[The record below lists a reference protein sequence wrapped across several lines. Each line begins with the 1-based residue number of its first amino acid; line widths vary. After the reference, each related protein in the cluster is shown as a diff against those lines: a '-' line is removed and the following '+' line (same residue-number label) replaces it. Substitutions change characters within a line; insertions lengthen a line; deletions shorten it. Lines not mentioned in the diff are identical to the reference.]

1 MYMYVYIYIYIYIHM
16 MCGSKL
22 SGFLSGVDRGRV
34 QSSALQMRRQPV
46 YVTTAYSCKRHVI
59 FLGYSGY
66 RLDSL
71 DVWRA
76 LVGHKHA

>member
-34 QSSALQMRRQPV
+34 QSSALGCWAAEGQ
-46 YVTTAYSCKRHVI
+46 
-59 FLGYSGY
+59 LGYY
-66 RLDSL
+66 
-71 DVWRA
+71 
-76 LVGHKHA
+76 HHYYY